1 MKKLTLLI
9 IGLILIQPNP
19 AMAGDEEDVT
29 AVIKEFWVDVSNKK
43 VNASKIY
50 PNGLWQAKS
59 SGGLWDFLTPN
70 EVETMINDSPNNL
83 KFRPHHIEVGIVGK
97 NKDVAHANYYL
108 VGTITGPD
116 EKIIAK
122 DYRTRALEVI
132 VKKNNGWVIVSSHY
146 SPLHGG
152 MGVILD

>member
-1 MKKLTLLI
+1 MKKLTLII
-9 IGLILIQPNP
+9 IGLILIQPPP
-19 AMAGDEEDVT
+19 AIAGDEEDVT
-29 AVIKEFWVDVSNKK
+29 AVIKKLWVDVSNKK
-43 VNASKIY
+43 VNASTIY
-50 PNGLWQAKS
+50 SNGLWQAKS
-59 SGGLWDFLTPN
+59 SGGLWDFLTPDK
-70 EVETMINDSPNNL
+70 VETMINDSPNSL

-116 EKIIAK
+116 GKIIAK
-122 DYRTRALEVI
+122 DYRTRALEVM
-132 VKKNNGWVIVSSHY
+132 VKEEDAWVTVSAHY